1 MSEPS
6 VEQLRERL
14 LQSFDDYH
22 SSIRKQTQLLD
33 ALIEAVRREER
44 ERREKEPG
52 TTAQALRTGVM
63 GLLGKAVRG

>member
-22 SSIRKQTQLLD
+22 SSIAKQTKLLD
-33 ALIEAVRREER
+33 ALIDAVRREER
-44 ERREKEPG
+44 ERREKGPDA
-52 TTAQALRTGVM
+52 TAQPRTSVL
-63 GLLGKAVRG
+63 GLLERAVRG